1 MKTCIESIS
10 VQHRQT
16 FDIQM
21 LIYTC
26 RFDIV
31 SIEGSRY
38 LYADIFARLSL
49 RCRKTC
55 VDLIS
60 MQHRQIFY
68 VQMLIYRFDIVSIE
82 GSRYLYADIYTIVTT
97 QYQHIIS
104 IQNHV
109 DIGFPHFIDIGRY
122 WNCIWD
128 LFWYI
133 LRKLHAHSNINSVSR
148 ARYLPF
154 KQARVNLSRRWG
166 SR

>member
-97 QYQHIIS
+97 RYWH
-104 IQNHV
+104 
-109 DIGFPHFIDIGRY
+109 IDIYSTSTRY
-122 WNCIWD
+122 WIST
-128 LFWYI
+128 LHRYRPI
-133 LRKLHAHSNINSVSR
+133 LKL
-148 ARYLPF
+148 YLGYT
-154 KQARVNLSRRWG
+154 RV
-166 SR
+166 

>member
-1 MKTCIESIS
+1 MYADIFARLSLRCRKTCVDSIS

-16 FDIQM
+16 FDVQM
-21 LIYTC
+21 LIY

-55 VDLIS
+55 VDSIS
-60 MQHRQIFY
+60 MQHRQTFD

-97 QYQHIIS
+97 RYQHIIS
-104 IQNHV
+104 IQHHL
-109 DIGFPHFIDIGRY
+109 DIGFPHCIDIGRY
-122 WNCIWD
+122 
-128 LFWYI
+128 
-133 LRKLHAHSNINSVSR
+133 
-148 ARYLPF
+148 
-154 KQARVNLSRRWG
+154 
-166 SR
+166 